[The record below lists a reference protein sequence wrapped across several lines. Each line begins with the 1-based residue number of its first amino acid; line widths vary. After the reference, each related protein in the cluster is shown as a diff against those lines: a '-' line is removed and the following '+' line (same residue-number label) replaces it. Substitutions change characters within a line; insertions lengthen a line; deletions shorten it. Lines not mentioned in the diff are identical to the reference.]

1 MRKGAKV
8 LLDFKKRWQLY
19 AWLKVIGFAMAP
31 LIVLCGLEIKFWI
44 LPIVFVALLIVSIL
58 LLKPFKIGL
67 TQVVKFIDTRFIE
80 AEYSA
85 ALLLKKD
92 VELSNI
98 GRLQKEKIAQ
108 RFQKRSQTLQP
119 PVSFKSLVILLFC
132 CLLIGFGLQYFG
144 IGLRTMTEFQHNQI
158 KPSVKFTAADSTSVE
173 NDTPAIANAAVDIR
187 YPNYTGIGSFRSD
200 KMDIEVLENS
210 QVHWTVDFDQ
220 KIDSVILEFQS
231 HSYKM
236 KGDKQRFEI
245 GKKINEPVV
254 YNFRY
259 FDSLGNEYISD
270 LHGISVFE
278 DENPVIEIENL
289 DQFTSFNFSDEKKLQ
304 FSSRIKDDFG
314 IDEAYIIA
322 TVSKGSGESVK
333 FREERIEFQQSINS
347 GAKSQEIFQ
356 EIDMDRLNM
365 EPGDEL
371 YFYVEAL
378 DLKEPIANVTR
389 SETYFAEIKDTVK
402 MDYMESSGMGVDLLP
417 DYFRSQRQLII
428 DTEKLI
434 NEKPE
439 ISRKE
444 FESRSNNLGFD
455 QKTLRLK
462 YGQFMG
468 DEAEGSLASENAE
481 SLDGEEDLLAAYSH
495 RHDSDN
501 EHNLV
506 EEHEHGHKEE
516 EEDPLEKYV
525 HNHEDPEESTLFAK
539 SLKTQLRQAINQMW
553 DAELQ
558 LRIYEPKASLE
569 YQYRALELIQNIKN
583 SSRIY
588 VHRIGFDPPPLKED
602 KRLTGELK
610 DVGSYQTTQD
620 YEQDLIFEGIRKAI
634 AELGKLQESKSDKLS
649 ERSKEI
655 FNEAGIELAREAIE
669 KPGQFLGTLK
679 ALKKLSGGQLEGF
692 NLQEIQHALWEAL
705 PKPKDKAIPSR
716 SYQNNL
722 DQLMLEELEA
732 YEQ

>member
-1 MRKGAKV
+1 M
-8 LLDFKKRWQLY
+8 
-19 AWLKVIGFAMAP
+19 
-31 LIVLCGLEIKFWI
+31 
-44 LPIVFVALLIVSIL
+44 
-58 LLKPFKIGL
+58 
-67 TQVVKFIDTRFIE
+67 
-80 AEYSA
+80 
-85 ALLLKKD
+85 
-92 VELSNI
+92 
-98 GRLQKEKIAQ
+98 
-108 RFQKRSQTLQP
+108 
-119 PVSFKSLVILLFC
+119 
-132 CLLIGFGLQYFG
+132 
-144 IGLRTMTEFQHNQI
+144 
-158 KPSVKFTAADSTSVE
+158 
-173 NDTPAIANAAVDIR
+173 
-187 YPNYTGIGSFRSD
+187 
-200 KMDIEVLENS
+200 
-210 QVHWTVDFDQ
+210 
-220 KIDSVILEFQS
+220 
-231 HSYKM
+231 
-236 KGDKQRFEI
+236 
-245 GKKINEPVV
+245 
-254 YNFRY
+254 
-259 FDSLGNEYISD
+259 
-270 LHGISVFE
+270 
-278 DENPVIEIENL
+278 
-289 DQFTSFNFSDEKKLQ
+289 
-304 FSSRIKDDFG
+304 
-314 IDEAYIIA
+314 
-322 TVSKGSGESVK
+322 K

-634 AELGKLQESKSDKLS
+634 AELGNLQESKSDKLS

-669 KPGQFLGTLK
+669 MPGQFLGTLK